1 MLALYEYFIKK
12 KKVLWLSDSNLYEL
26 FFLKQKLLIIR
37 ELIIKNDLIKKIYK
51 IDCSDKYDI
60 WIKVLRR
67 STI

>member
-1 MLALYEYFIKK
+1 MNISSK